1 LQRSK
6 QSNDTKDHVR
16 FLSAIF
22 ADIPAPEL
30 KWEEM
35 ESAPVPRLDGYSVQI
50 NNLLYVFSGYGSLDY
65 VRNLRMIITWLVL
78 KMVLMITWLFC
89 LRLILMWM
97 CSISQTISGVTDSTL
112 LKKWRIR
119 TSGLWRMDGMYMWFQ
134 GSLVHNVEDLL
145 LVPLF

>member
-1 LQRSK
+1 MANKPDHHHHHHQSSRRLMLVLYFTSVLGIGFIAAFLCLSSSIPSVSAVFSIWVPVNRPEIQIPIIDSKIVQKRSK

-65 VRNLRMIITWLVL
+65 VRNLRMIIT
-78 KMVLMITWLFC
+78 
-89 LRLILMWM
+89 
-97 CSISQTISGVTDSTL
+97 
-112 LKKWRIR
+112 
-119 TSGLWRMDGMYMWFQ
+119 
-134 GSLVHNVEDLL
+134 
-145 LVPLF
+145 